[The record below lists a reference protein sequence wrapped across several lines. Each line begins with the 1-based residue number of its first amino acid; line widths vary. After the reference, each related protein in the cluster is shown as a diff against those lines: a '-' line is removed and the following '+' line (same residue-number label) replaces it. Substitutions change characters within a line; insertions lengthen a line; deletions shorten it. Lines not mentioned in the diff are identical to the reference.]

1 MKRHFETLTMKA
13 ARAIKHWWLYLLC
26 GILCIAAGVAVF
38 IFPMDSYMTLGIIFG
53 ILMLFVGAVQL
64 IVGASSGNYFAMRG
78 YLIVGGLLD
87 IILGIFLCVNPD
99 ITLVLMPILLGIWM
113 LYNSFIIMAFGG
125 DMETFNVSG
134 SGWVMAGGILL
145 MLLSIFVLV
154 NPLSAG
160 VATVVVLTGIGLM
173 VFGMLLCT
181 MAFRM
186 RDIHIQFDPE

>member
-13 ARAIKHWWLYLLC
+13 ARAIKHWWLYLVC
-26 GILCIAAGVAVF
+26 GILCIAAGIAVF
-38 IFPMDSYMTLGIIFG
+38 AFPMDSYMTLGIIFG

-78 YLIVGGLLD
+78 YLIVGGVLD
-87 IILGIFLCVNPD
+87 IILGIFLCANPGV
-99 ITLVLMPILLGIWM
+99 TLVLMPILLGIWM

-125 DMETFNVSG
+125 DMDTFNVSG

-160 VATVVVLTGIGLM
+160 VATVVVLTGIGLI
-173 VFGMLLCT
+173 VFGILLCT
-181 MAFRM
+181 MAVRM
-186 RDIHIQFDPE
+186 KDIHIQFDQE

>member
-1 MKRHFETLTMKA
+1 MRRHFENLTMKA
-13 ARAIKHWWLYLLC
+13 ARAIRHWWLYLVC
-26 GILCIAAGVAVF
+26 GILCFAAGIAVF
-38 IFPMDSYMTLGIIFG
+38 AFPMDSYMTLGIIFG
-53 ILMLFVGAVQL
+53 VLMLFVGAVQL

-78 YLIVGGLLD
+78 YLMVGGLLD
-87 IILGIFLCVNPD
+87 IILGIFLCANPGV
-99 ITLVLMPILLGIWM
+99 TLVLMPILLGIWM

-181 MAFRM
+181 MAVRM

>member
-13 ARAIKHWWLYLLC
+13 ARAIKHWWLYLVC
-26 GILCIAAGVAVF
+26 GILCIVAGIAVF
-38 IFPMDSYMTLGIIFG
+38 SFPMDSYMTLGIIFG

-78 YLIVGGLLD
+78 YLIVGGVLD
-87 IILGIFLCVNPD
+87 IILGIFLCVNPGV
-99 ITLVLMPILLGIWM
+99 TLVLMPILLGIWM

-125 DMETFNVSG
+125 DMDTFNVSG

-160 VATVVVLTGIGLM
+160 VATVVVLTGVGLV
-173 VFGMLLCT
+173 VFGILLCT
-181 MAFRM
+181 LAVRM
-186 RDIHIQFDPE
+186 KDIHVQFDS

>member
-1 MKRHFETLTMKA
+1 MKA
-13 ARAIKHWWLYLLC
+13 ARAIRHWWLYLVC
-26 GILCIAAGVAVF
+26 GILCIAAGIAVF
-38 IFPMDSYMTLGIIFG
+38 AFPMDSYMTLGIIFG

-78 YLIVGGLLD
+78 YLIVGGVLD
-87 IILGIFLCVNPD
+87 IILGIFLCVNPGV
-99 ITLVLMPILLGIWM
+99 TLVLMPILLGIWM

-125 DMETFNVSG
+125 DMDTFNVSG

-160 VATVVVLTGIGLM
+160 VATVVVLTGVGLI
-173 VFGMLLCT
+173 VFGILLCT
-181 MAFRM
+181 LAVRM
-186 RDIHIQFDPE
+186 KDIHIQFDPE

>member
-1 MKRHFETLTMKA
+1 MKA

-78 YLIVGGLLD
+78 YLIIGGLLD
-87 IILGIFLCVNPD
+87 IILGIFLCVNPG

-134 SGWVMAGGILL
+134 SGWIMAGGILL

-160 VATVVVLTGIGLM
+160 VATVVVLTGVGLI

-181 MAFRM
+181 LAVRM
-186 RDIHIQFDPE
+186 KDIHIQFDPE

>member
-78 YLIVGGLLD
+78 YLIVGGVLD
-87 IILGIFLCVNPD
+87 IILGIFLCVNPG

-181 MAFRM
+181 MSVRM

>member
-13 ARAIKHWWLYLLC
+13 ARAIKHWWLYVVC
-26 GILCIAAGVAVF
+26 GMLCIVAGIAVF
-38 IFPMDSYMTLGIIFG
+38 AFPMDSYMTLGIIFG

-78 YLIVGGLLD
+78 YLIVGGVLD
-87 IILGIFLCVNPD
+87 IILGIFLCVNPGV
-99 ITLVLMPILLGIWM
+99 TLVLMPILLGIWM

-125 DMETFNVSG
+125 DMDTFNVSG

-160 VATVVVLTGIGLM
+160 VATVVVLTGVGLI
-173 VFGMLLCT
+173 VFGILLCT
-181 MAFRM
+181 LAVRM
-186 RDIHIQFDPE
+186 KDIHVQFDS

>member
-13 ARAIKHWWLYLLC
+13 ARAIKHWWLYLVC
-26 GILCIAAGVAVF
+26 GILCIAAGIAVF
-38 IFPMDSYMTLGIIFG
+38 AFPMDSYMTLGIIFG

-78 YLIVGGLLD
+78 YVIVGGILD
-87 IILGIFLCVNPD
+87 LILGIFLCANPGV
-99 ITLVLMPILLGIWM
+99 TLVLMPILLGIWM

-160 VATVVVLTGIGLM
+160 VATVVVLTGVGLV
-173 VFGMLLCT
+173 VFGILLCT
-181 MAFRM
+181 LAVRM
-186 RDIHIQFDPE
+186 KDIHVQFDPE

>member
-13 ARAIKHWWLYLLC
+13 ARAIKHWWLYLVC
-26 GILCIAAGVAVF
+26 GILCIVAGIAVF
-38 IFPMDSYMTLGIIFG
+38 AFPMDSYMTLGIIFG

-78 YLIVGGLLD
+78 YLIVGGVLD
-87 IILGIFLCVNPD
+87 IILGIFLCVNPGV
-99 ITLVLMPILLGIWM
+99 TLVLMPILLGIWM
-113 LYNSFIIMAFGG
+113 LYNSFIIMALGG
-125 DMETFNVSG
+125 DMDTFNVSG

-160 VATVVVLTGIGLM
+160 VATVVVLTGVGLI
-173 VFGMLLCT
+173 VFGILLCT
-181 MAFRM
+181 LAVRM
-186 RDIHIQFDPE
+186 KDIHVQFDS

>member
-78 YLIVGGLLD
+78 YLIVGGVLD
-87 IILGIFLCVNPD
+87 IILGIFLCVNPG

-181 MAFRM
+181 MAVRM
-186 RDIHIQFDPE
+186 RDIHIQFDSE